1 VSYPRAIQ
9 VLGIGWAMA
18 AGLCSAPRIASANG
32 AFPTVSQLVPDP
44 SDADHLV
51 LRSTFGLLV
60 TRDRGASWDW
70 LCEDGMGYRDV
81 QPPMAVLPGGVILL
95 ATPDGIMR
103 SDAAGC
109 DFQHASG
116 VDAMVLDLA
125 RVPSDPNGAVA
136 VSLSGTDAQLWR
148 TDDGGMT
155 FAPLGDPISGFI
167 PSTVDVAATDAD
179 VIYVSGLAGTQ
190 GSLVRTRDGAKT
202 FDTLPVPNT
211 STSRRPFIAAVDPN
225 DAGTVY
231 VRLDGEPSW
240 LEVTHDGGDTFSSP
254 LMTKVPALG
263 LALSPDGKTVIAS
276 NSYDGTFRAD
286 ATSLEFEKVAC
297 GGPSCLSFSAS
308 GLFGC
313 GDQGVDGFIVGS
325 SDDLGASFQR
335 VVDLT
340 CIRGPAACGADTSI
354 GSACPGAWPA
364 TRDQIGASECA
375 PPDIEP
381 YTGCFAGSGGSTAG
395 SSGSAA
401 AGSGGTGP
409 GAGSGAGGS
418 ASASTPPAPKSG
430 GGGCSVRTGTEAPSA
445 GAWALAAG
453 LFAFA
458 RRRRA
463 SNARRSA

>member
-1 VSYPRAIQ
+1 MSHRRAIQ
-9 VLGIGWAMA
+9 LLGIGLATLA
-18 AGLCSAPRIASANG
+18 ACGGVARSASANG
-32 AFPTVSQLVPDP
+32 AFPSVSQLVPDP

-60 TRDRGASWDW
+60 TRDRGQSWDW
-70 LCEDGMGYRDV
+70 LCEDGMGYKDV

-109 DFQHASG
+109 DFQPASG

-125 RVPSDPNGAVA
+125 RVPSEPNAAVA
-136 VSLSGTDAQLWR
+136 VSLAGTDAQLWR
-148 TDDGGMT
+148 TEDGGAT
-155 FAPLGDPISGFI
+155 FAPLGEPIPGFI
-167 PSTVDVAATDAD
+167 PSTVDVAPADAD
-179 VIYVSGLAGTQ
+179 TIYVSGLAGTH

-202 FDTLPVPNT
+202 FETLPVPNT

-231 VRLDGEPSW
+231 VRLDGEPSS

-263 LALSPDGKTVIAS
+263 FALSPDGQTVIAS
-276 NSYDGTFRAD
+276 NSYDGTFRAES
-286 ATSLEFEKVAC
+286 TSLDFEKVAC
-297 GGPSCLSFSAS
+297 GGPSCLSFSAA

-313 GDQGVDGFIVGS
+313 GDQGVDGFIVGR

-335 VVDLT
+335 TVDLT

-364 TRDQIGASECA
+364 IREQIGANECA

-381 YTGCFAGSGGSTAG
+381 YTGCFAGAGGNSAAG
-395 SSGSAA
+395 GTTA
-401 AGSGGTGP
+401 AGSGGTD
-409 GAGSGAGGS
+409 AGGG
-418 ASASTPPAPKSG
+418 APAAGAAPTSKSG
-430 GGGCSVRTGTEAPSA
+430 GGGCSVRGGTEGRRD

-453 LFAFA
+453 LFVFV

-463 SNARRSA
+463 SSTRRSA